1 MNAVLVTPPA
11 VEPLSVAEVQAH
23 LRLDTQD
30 DNAWLQGAIRTARQ
44 RCENVT
50 GRTLVTQTWDL
61 YADKWPGY
69 GTIELVRYLSPV
81 QSVTEVAYTPENGS
95 ELVFASSNYVVDTY
109 SVPARIVL
117 RGNAA
122 WPGAVLEPVNGVRVR
137 VVCGYGADGL
147 SVPAELRAGMLLMIG
162 DLYEYRES
170 NYPAGMVVPTNDRV
184 DDLFRMHETRVY

>member
-1 MNAVLVTPPA
+1 MKAVLVTPPA
-11 VEPLSVAEVQAH
+11 VEPLSLTEVQAH
-23 LRLDTQD
+23 LRLDTND

-44 RCENVT
+44 RCENYT
-50 GRTLVTQTWDL
+50 GRTLLTQTWDL
-61 YADKWPGY
+61 FADKWPHY
-69 GTIELVRYLSPV
+69 GWLELPRHLSPV

-95 ELVFASSNYVVDTY
+95 ELVYASSNYVVDTY
-109 SVPARIVL
+109 ALPARIVL
-117 RGNAA
+117 RNGKA
-122 WPGAVLEPVNGVRVR
+122 WPGDELEPVNGVRVR
-137 VVCGYGADGL
+137 IVCGYGADGL